1 MKKHSNAQRFSSHI
15 ASRRK
20 KCPEELFVSLLIYD
34 FSFSFYNSAPFLS
47 RSSLCI
53 LPSSEQGD
61 E

>member
-1 MKKHSNAQRFSSHI
+1 MLNASPPILLRTE
-15 ASRRK
+15 K

-34 FSFSFYNSAPFLS
+34 FSFSFYNSTPFLS
-47 RSSLCI
+47 HSSLCI